1 MKKQDLTLH
10 QFLEISAIMLDYQ
23 LVQLCKDN
31 RKESKAT
38 TANRRAM
45 FRLFAKQLEEN
56 GYNIRKM
63 TPHDLKGRH
72 VNKLLEQWRKDGIST
87 ATIKNRMSAL
97 RWWAKEINNEGAV
110 KSNVE
115 LNIERRVFVTNE
127 SKAISL
133 ENIDLSKI
141 DENIAQSLRLQD
153 SFGLRRE
160 ESMKF
165 QPEFALDG
173 QWIDNAK
180 YIVLKPTWTKGKRG
194 RTIPISNE
202 NQRKELR
209 KAYALAQKNGGSM
222 IPKEKSY
229 KAHKSNFEAVTR
241 ALGVGQTHGLRHGY
255 AQTRYLELM
264 GFPCPAVGGSRSLS
278 ADEFAKDKEVR
289 MLISEELGHSRINI
303 TSVYLGSWSK
313 K

>member
-1 MKKQDLTLH
+1 
-10 QFLEISAIMLDYQ
+10 MLDYQ

-229 KAHKSNFEAVTR
+229 KAHKSNFEAVTH

-255 AQTRYLELM
+255 AQTRYRELM
-264 GFPCPAVGGSRSLS
+264 GFDCPAVGGFRSLS
-278 ADEFAKDKEVR
+278 ADEIAKDKEIR

>member
-229 KAHKSNFEAVTR
+229 KAHKSNFEAVTH

-264 GFPCPAVGGSRSLS
+264 CFPCPAVGGFRSLTS
-278 ADEFAKDKEVR
+278 EEIAKDKEIR

>member
-1 MKKQDLTLH
+1 
-10 QFLEISAIMLDYQ
+10 MLDYQ

-180 YIVLKPTWTKGKRG
+180 YIRLKDSWTKGGRP

-202 NQRKELR
+202 NQRQELR
-209 KAYALAQKNGGSM
+209 KAYAQAVKNGGSM

-229 KAHKSNFEAVTR
+229 KAHKSNFESVTH

-264 GFPCPAVGGSRSLS
+264 CFPCPAVGGFRSLTS
-278 ADEFAKDKEVR
+278 EEIAKDKEIR

>member
-1 MKKQDLTLH
+1 
-10 QFLEISAIMLDYQ
+10 MLDYQ

-229 KAHKSNFEAVTR
+229 KAHKSNFEAVTH

-264 GFPCPAVGGSRSLS
+264 GFPCPAVGGSRSLTS
-278 ADEFAKDKEVR
+278 EEMAKDKEIR

>member
-1 MKKQDLTLH
+1 
-10 QFLEISAIMLDYQ
+10 MLDYQ

-229 KAHKSNFEAVTR
+229 KAHKSNFEAVTH

-278 ADEFAKDKEVR
+278 ADEVAKDKEIR

-303 TSVYLGSWSK
+303 TSVYLGKKSK

>member
-1 MKKQDLTLH
+1 MTLEY
-10 QFLEISAIMLDYQ
+10 QFNQMCNKHREGSHATQ
-23 LVQLCKDN
+23 AN
-31 RKESKAT
+31 RK
-38 TANRRAM
+38 AM
-45 FRLFAKQLEEN
+45 LKMFAKQLTSC
-56 GYNIRKM
+56 GYNTHRM
-63 TPHDLKGRH
+63 TPNDLKGRH
-72 VNKLLEQWRKDGIST
+72 VNKLLELWRKDGVST
-87 ATIKNRMSAL
+87 GTIKNRMVAV
-97 RWWAKEINNEGAV
+97 RWWAKKVGNSGAV
-110 KSNVE
+110 QSNDTY
-115 LNIERRVFVTNE
+115 NIEKRVYVTNRDK
-127 SKAISL
+127 SVSL
-133 ENIDLSKI
+133 KDLDLSKV

-153 SFGLRRE
+153 AFGLRRE

-173 QWIDNAK
+173 QTIDNAK
-180 YIVLKPTWTKGKRG
+180 YIRLKDSWTKGGRP

-202 NQRKELR
+202 KQRQELR
-209 KAYALAQKNGGSM
+209 KAYAQAVQNGGSM

-229 KAHKSNFEAVTR
+229 KAHKSNFEAVTHG
-241 ALGVGQTHGLRHGY
+241 LGVGQTHGLRHGY

-278 ADEFAKDKEVR
+278 ADEVAKDKEIR

>member
-1 MKKQDLTLH
+1 
-10 QFLEISAIMLDYQ
+10 MLDYQ

-229 KAHKSNFEAVTR
+229 KAHKSNFEAVTH

-264 GFPCPAVGGSRSLS
+264 GFDCPAVGGFRSLS
-278 ADEFAKDKEVR
+278 ADEIAKDKEIR
-289 MLISEELGHSRINI
+289 MLISEELGHSRIKI

>member
-1 MKKQDLTLH
+1 
-10 QFLEISAIMLDYQ
+10 MLDYQ

-229 KAHKSNFEAVTR
+229 KAHKSNFEAVTHG
-241 ALGVGQTHGLRHGY
+241 LGVGQTHGLRHGY

-278 ADEFAKDKEVR
+278 ADEVAKDKEIR

>member
-1 MKKQDLTLH
+1 
-10 QFLEISAIMLDYQ
+10 MLDYQ

-229 KAHKSNFEAVTR
+229 KAHKSNFEAVTH

-264 GFPCPAVGGSRSLS
+264 GFPCPAVGGFRSLTS
-278 ADEFAKDKEVR
+278 EEIAKDKEVR

>member
-1 MKKQDLTLH
+1 
-10 QFLEISAIMLDYQ
+10 MLDYQ

-229 KAHKSNFEAVTR
+229 KAHKSNFEAVTH

-255 AQTRYLELM
+255 AQTRYRELM
-264 GFPCPAVGGSRSLS
+264 GFDCPAVGGSRSLS
-278 ADEFAKDKEVR
+278 ADEQVKDKEIR

-313 K
+313 N

>member
-1 MKKQDLTLH
+1 
-10 QFLEISAIMLDYQ
+10 MLDYQ

-180 YIVLKPTWTKGKRG
+180 YIALKPTWTKGKRG

-202 NQRKELR
+202 NQRQELR

-229 KAHKSNFEAVTR
+229 KAHKSNFEAVTHS
-241 ALGVGQTHGLRHGY
+241 LGIGQTHGLRHGY

-264 GFPCPAVGGSRSLS
+264 GFDCPAVGGSRSLTS
-278 ADEFAKDKEVR
+278 EEIAKDKEIR

>member
-1 MKKQDLTLH
+1 
-10 QFLEISAIMLDYQ
+10 MLDYQ

-229 KAHKSNFEAVTR
+229 KAHKSNFEAVTH

>member
-229 KAHKSNFEAVTR
+229 KAHKSNFEAVTH

-264 GFPCPAVGGSRSLS
+264 GFPCPAVGGS
-278 ADEFAKDKEVR
+278 VR
-289 MLISEELGHSRINI
+289 CLPMKWQKI
-303 TSVYLGSWSK
+303 K
-313 K
+313 KYAC

>member
-1 MKKQDLTLH
+1 
-10 QFLEISAIMLDYQ
+10 
-23 LVQLCKDN
+23 
-31 RKESKAT
+31 
-38 TANRRAM
+38 
-45 FRLFAKQLEEN
+45 
-56 GYNIRKM
+56 
-63 TPHDLKGRH
+63 
-72 VNKLLEQWRKDGIST
+72 
-87 ATIKNRMSAL
+87 MSAL

-229 KAHKSNFEAVTR
+229 KAHKSNFEAVTH

-278 ADEFAKDKEVR
+278 ADEVAKDKEIR

>member
-1 MKKQDLTLH
+1 
-10 QFLEISAIMLDYQ
+10 MLDYQ

-229 KAHKSNFEAVTR
+229 KAHKSNFEAVTH

-255 AQTRYLELM
+255 AQTRYRELM
-264 GFPCPAVGGSRSLS
+264 GFDCPAVGGSRSLS
-278 ADEFAKDKEVR
+278 IDELAKDKEIR

>member
-1 MKKQDLTLH
+1 LKKQDLTLH

-229 KAHKSNFEAVTR
+229 KAHKSNFEAVTH

-289 MLISEELGHSRINI
+289 MLISE
-303 TSVYLGSWSK
+303 
-313 K
+313 